1 MPASKPVYIIVRA
14 VSGKDLNL
22 WEILTAVNET
32 VRKTPDSNMAK
43 LIGKFEVR
51 ERNALTKLK

>member
-1 MPASKPVYIIVRA
+1 MVIPCPKTL
-14 VSGKDLNL
+14 VSGKDMNL

-43 LIGKFEVR
+43 LVSKFEVK
-51 ERNALTKLK
+51 EYIAVNYHL

>member
-51 ERNALTKLK
+51 ERNALT